1 MLYLGME
8 GHGGPW
14 GSRVMVVLELVR
26 LRVDAPDEEEAGDG
40 GGEEDEDHPQ
50 RAHLR
55 PDARSNERI
64 NQSNGGCCLLVAGQ
78 GEEGRREGNPI
89 QFGALDSEAR
99 LCRQPEEED
108 EAAIFLCAER
118 RKRVYFIV
126 ERGARTGLTR
136 SIQSTSSTSVEAVLR
151 LRKQ

>member
-1 MLYLGME
+1 MPLMRKKPAMVAERKMRITRSGHISVRMPEVTNESINPME
-8 GHGGPW
+8 AAACW
-14 GSRVMVVLELVR
+14 W
-26 LRVDAPDEEEAGDG
+26 
-40 GGEEDEDHPQ
+40 
-50 RAHLR
+50 
-55 PDARSNERI
+55 
-64 NQSNGGCCLLVAGQ
+64 Q
-78 GEEGRREGNPI
+78 GKGKREEGKGRESNPI

-99 LCRQPEEED
+99 LCRQPEEEE

>member
-78 GEEGRREGNPI
+78 GEEGRREGKGRESKPI
-89 QFGALDSEAR
+89 RSFG
-99 LCRQPEEED
+99 
-108 EAAIFLCAER
+108 F
-118 RKRVYFIV
+118 
-126 ERGARTGLTR
+126 
-136 SIQSTSSTSVEAVLR
+136 
-151 LRKQ
+151 